1 MESLIR
7 SSAFPLLVLWVS
19 VSMCDCKVEMY
30 GQVQSPLYPKP
41 YPADLHKQWN
51 LEVPHGYKIRLTFN
65 YLDIEPSANCYYDS
79 LMVLY
84 GRKVLGKFCGQ
95 KSTDA
100 HHPGHKSILSP
111 GNRLQ
116 LAFVTDASNPGLQP
130 HLGFS
135 AFYQAIDV
143 DECSSPVSSE
153 DSGPLCSQICLNT
166 LGSYQCACHHGYQLR
181 GDGRTCVLNCGAGV
195 FRESEGTLSSPGFP
209 KSSPLG
215 LDCTYNITVQPGFEV
230 TLRFSDSFHVE
241 QVFNQRSTCLFHWL
255 LVTIPGQKPQKYCG
269 EKSPGI
275 LHTGSN
281 SVQLEYH
288 TDSAGQSYGWS
299 LDYTTQRVEC
309 KLDKSIGNGRV
320 TPDFPEYFYRDY
332 IQVRCDQGYKLML
345 GGKEIK
351 SYKSM
356 CQHNGKWHLPLPECK
371 IIDCGDP
378 RPLLNGGVRFLSG
391 SDNEYGSLIQY
402 HCNEPYYAFTAAHH
416 VNFTCAADRKWRASD
431 QNAVIPPCFPV
442 CGRPTVD
449 LNMRDRVLGG
459 KAAPAGS
466 FPWQVF
472 LLAGGRGGAFVIGDR
487 WLMTA
492 AHNLEK
498 ISDYGDN
505 VKVFV
510 GDVSVTELV
519 KLPSLPIASL
529 HVHPGY
535 KNNEMR
541 TNFNN
546 DIALIKL
553 NSSIT
558 FDENVMPLC
567 LPAQDTELEHSGLV
581 SGFGLTET
589 FHKAN
594 QLRYIQLPVVDQ
606 DLCHTF
612 VETERAIHRNVAPLT
627 ANMFCAG
634 FPEGGKDTC
643 SGDSGSAFVM
653 NNNGMYWAAGIVS
666 WGVECGKAGK
676 YGIYTRVSKYAD
688 WIKKTMEENQ

>member
-1 MESLIR
+1 MSRIKLIVSLIW
-7 SSAFPLLVLWVS
+7 LS
-19 VSMCDCKVEMY
+19 VCECKVAKY
-30 GQVQSPLYPKP
+30 GHVQSPLYPEP
-41 YPADLHKQWN
+41 YPVGLYMHWYLK
-51 LEVPHGYKIRLTFN
+51 VPHGYRIQLTFN
-65 YLDIEPSANCYYDS
+65 HLDLEPSVNCSKDS
-79 LMVLY
+79 LTVLHD
-84 GRKVLGKFCGQ
+84 REVLGKFCGR
-95 KSTDA
+95 KSTFT
-100 HHPGHKSILSP
+100 HHTGNRPILSP
-111 GNRLQ
+111 GNHVCLVFETDESGPQ
-116 LAFVTDASNPGLQP
+116 LHHGFFVFYEAVEVDCGILELSDPDLVTLTEEDPLTTYNQNISLKC
-130 HLGFS
+130 LS
-135 AFYQAIDV
+135 EFYQ
-143 DECSSPVSSE
+143 
-153 DSGPLCSQICLNT
+153 
-166 LGSYQCACHHGYQLR
+166 
-181 GDGRTCVLNCGAGV
+181 
-195 FRESEGTLSSPGFP
+195 
-209 KSSPLG
+209 
-215 LDCTYNITVQPGFEV
+215 
-230 TLRFSDSFHVE
+230 
-241 QVFNQRSTCLFHWL
+241 
-255 LVTIPGQKPQKYCG
+255 LVG
-269 EKSPGI
+269 
-275 LHTGSN
+275 H
-281 SVQLEYH
+281 
-288 TDSAGQSYGWS
+288 A
-299 LDYTTQRVEC
+299 
-309 KLDKSIGNGRV
+309 
-320 TPDFPEYFYRDY
+320 
-332 IQVRCDQGYKLML
+332 
-345 GGKEIK
+345 
-351 SYKSM
+351 
-356 CQHNGKWHLPLPECK
+356 
-371 IIDCGDP
+371 
-378 RPLLNGGVRFLSG
+378 
-391 SDNEYGSLIQY
+391 
-402 HCNEPYYAFTAAHH
+402 
-416 VNFTCAADRKWRASD
+416 NFTCDGTGNWVSESGQNYS
-431 QNAVIPPCFPV
+431 QNAPQCVPV

-472 LLAGGRGGAFVIGDR
+472 LLAGSRSGAIVIGDR
-487 WLMTA
+487 WLMTV

-498 ISDYGDN
+498 INDVGN

-510 GDVSVTELV
+510 GGVSVTELV

-541 TNFNN
+541 TNFDN

-558 FDENVMPLC
+558 FNENVMPLC

-643 SGDSGSAFVM
+643 SGDTGSAFVM
-653 NNNGMYWAAGIVS
+653 KNNGMYWAAGIVS